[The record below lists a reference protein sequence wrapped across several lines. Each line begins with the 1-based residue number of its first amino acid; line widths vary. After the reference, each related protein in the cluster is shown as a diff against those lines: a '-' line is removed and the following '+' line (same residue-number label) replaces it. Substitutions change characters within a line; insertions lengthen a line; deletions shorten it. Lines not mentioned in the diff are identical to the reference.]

1 MPTRREQM
9 IQYLEGSEYTV
20 KDLAA
25 LIRSNTRDTIDDLNH
40 IKRSVG
46 KRLNIRS
53 AECTSCHFKF
63 TKRERVNTP
72 SRCPQCRSERVVG
85 PWLSVTPEKR

>member
-9 IQYLEGSEYTV
+9 IEYLENSEYTV

-25 LIRSNTRDTIDDLNH
+25 LIRSNTRDTLDDLSH

-46 KRLNIRS
+46 KRLNVRS
-53 AECTSCHFKF
+53 AECTACHFSF
-63 TKRERVNTP
+63 TKRDRLSTP
-72 SRCPQCRSERVVG
+72 SRCPQCKSERIVG
-85 PWLSVTPEKR
+85 PWISVKRAKK